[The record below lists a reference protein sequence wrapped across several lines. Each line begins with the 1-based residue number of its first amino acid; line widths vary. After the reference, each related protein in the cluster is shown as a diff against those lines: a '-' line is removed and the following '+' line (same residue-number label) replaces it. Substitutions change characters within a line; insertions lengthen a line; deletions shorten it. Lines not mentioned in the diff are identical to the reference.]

1 MEYEESRSMPADAEI
16 VFDVMADLTSMQR
29 WLPTTIEVESAGPD
43 RVHVEGTVDDGAGGR
58 HYDAQGL
65 FRAQR
70 DQLRIEWG
78 SEGPD
83 YAGWAQVYHGGAGS
97 SEVNLHLSFFG
108 DQPQAHGGETAE
120 KTRQEMREA
129 LARLEEMVG
138 SRVND
143 AS

>member
-1 MEYEESRSMPADAEI
+1 MEYEESRGMPADAEI
-16 VFDVMADLTSMQR
+16 VFDVLSDVDSMAR
-29 WLPTTIEVESAGPD
+29 WLPTTMDVETTGPD
-43 RVHVEGTVDDGAGGR
+43 RIRVEGEAGDR
-58 HYDAQGL
+58 HYAADGL
-65 FRAQR
+65 FRAQK

-83 YAGWAQVYHGGAGS
+83 YAGWAQVYHSGAGA

-108 DQPQAHGGETAE
+108 DQPQGHRGASADKL
-120 KTRQEMREA
+120 KTEMQEA
-129 LARLEEMVG
+129 LARLEEIVT

>member
-1 MEYEESRSMPADAEI
+1 MEYEESRGMPADAEI
-16 VFDVMADLTSMQR
+16 VFDVLSDVDAMER
-29 WLPTTIEVESAGPD
+29 WLPTAMQVEPAGPN
-43 RVHVEGTVDDGAGGR
+43 RVHVEGRGDGF
-58 HYDAQGL
+58 HYDTEGL

-83 YAGWAQVYHGGAGS
+83 YAGWAQVYHSGAGT

-108 DQPQAHGGETAE
+108 DQPQSHEGAAAE
-120 KTRQEMREA
+120 QIRQGMREA
-129 LARLEEMVG
+129 LARLEEEVKT
-138 SRVND
+138 RVND